1 MLAGVC
7 LLTRCAATAIQDL
20 QVLIMPYT
28 AVKIKLQSL
37 QTALTTLIQMEH
49 CRIHIVLH
57 QLLTAKRENA
67 VRKFLYG
74 KTIIL
79 IFQ

>member
-1 MLAGVC
+1 MWAGVC

-20 QVLIMPYT
+20 RVLIMSYT
-28 AVKIKLQSL
+28 AVKIKIAVVTDSTNYIDTDGTLQDTYSV
-37 QTALTTLIQMEH
+37 API
-49 CRIHIVLH
+49 
-57 QLLTAKRENA
+57 LTAKRENA